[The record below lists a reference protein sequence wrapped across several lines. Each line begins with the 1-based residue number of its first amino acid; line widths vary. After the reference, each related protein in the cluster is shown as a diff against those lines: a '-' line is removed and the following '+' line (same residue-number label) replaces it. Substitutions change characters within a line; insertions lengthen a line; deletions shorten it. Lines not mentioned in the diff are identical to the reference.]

1 MQNTRQT
8 YCQSQVIWFQVLLFI
23 NLSGHLHHSDFIF
36 VFHVQN
42 YTQEHR
48 SGDQKNSQDNQKVVE
63 TTLPSCFVN
72 HWKIKEQENMHIS
85 LHESW
90 RLKKLTKIKKKMFYT
105 GVKNS
110 PKAEQL
116 ECSLTTSLWLWWH
129 SVFNS
134 WTHHRGTCLVWV
146 STKSR
151 VLGRIQYRTWGL
163 GSLQNN
169 KKLKYFDKEIKQH
182 DFWCQCIIFPKTK
195 IKKR

>member
-90 RLKKLTKIKKKMFYT
+90 RLKKLTKIKKKNVLYRREKF
-105 GVKNS
+105 S
-110 PKAEQL
+110 Q
-116 ECSLTTSLWLWWH
+116 
-129 SVFNS
+129 S
-134 WTHHRGTCLVWV
+134 WA
-146 STKSR
+146 
-151 VLGRIQYRTWGL
+151 TWM
-163 GSLQNN
+163 QPYH
-169 KKLKYFDKEIKQH
+169 KFV
-182 DFWCQCIIFPKTK
+182 TVMT
-195 IKKR
+195 

>member
-63 TTLPSCFVN
+63 TTLPSRFVN

-90 RLKKLTKIKKKMFYT
+90 RLKKLTKIKKKKCF
-105 GVKNS
+105 
-110 PKAEQL
+110 
-116 ECSLTTSLWLWWH
+116 
-129 SVFNS
+129 
-134 WTHHRGTCLVWV
+134 
-146 STKSR
+146 
-151 VLGRIQYRTWGL
+151 IQAW
-163 GSLQNN
+163 
-169 KKLKYFDKEIKQH
+169 K
-182 DFWCQCIIFPKTK
+182 IFPKLSKLNAALPQVCDCDDIVYLIPGLITEELVWFEYRQNLGYSVAYSTEPEVWVAYKITK
-195 IKKR
+195 S